1 MKGPLSNGMGD
12 LYVSVDAFCIGLYST
27 SGLPN
32 LNALAWVL
40 GHDMPMVDQW
50 DGFGL
55 NDLDTH
61 VAVCL
66 FLALA

>member
-1 MKGPLSNGMGD
+1 MHSAW
-12 LYVSVDAFCIGLYST
+12 AFPVT

-50 DGFGL
+50 DGLGL
-55 NDLDTH
+55 KDLMGLLGSH
-61 VAVCL
+61 VIVC
-66 FLALA
+66 